1 MEVFDEKTQECVLV
15 VAPVLAI
22 MCDNPRVSQIVGHM
36 TGRPSKFCRV
46 CLVCYLYTDIGY
58 TPKTHTHGEFG
69 KLEVCKYHA
78 LIWYTM
84 ALS

>member
-1 MEVFDEKTQECVLV
+1 MVGNYILYETLIITDLHSCSPAIRELFKTTEVLHF
-15 VAPVLAI
+15 
-22 MCDNPRVSQIVGHM
+22 MN
-36 TGRPSKFCRV
+36 
-46 CLVCYLYTDIGY
+46 GY
-58 TPKTHTHGEFG
+58 TPKTRTHGEVG

>member
-1 MEVFDEKTQECVLV
+1 MGNYILYETLIITDLHSFSPAIRELFKTTEVLLF
-15 VAPVLAI
+15 
-22 MCDNPRVSQIVGHM
+22 MN
-36 TGRPSKFCRV
+36 
-46 CLVCYLYTDIGY
+46 GY

-78 LIWYTM
+78 LIWYTL